1 MRNQE
6 ANDIKDIY
14 IKNKKASMD
23 KWSITLINKLCSVE
37 YELNLR
43 KVCMFDL

>member
-1 MRNQE
+1 MRNQD
-6 ANDIKDIY
+6 ADDIKDIY
-14 IKNKKASMD
+14 INNNKASMD
-23 KWSITLINKLCSVE
+23 KWSIPLINKLCSVE